1 MSKPL
6 VLFMVL
12 FQLLSSNVVA
22 QTTVHI
28 EIFDISKGKVVMD
41 DQVTN
46 ELQQDVQEFLNG
58 ITGVFTQLKPIPEKG
73 FMVKIPID
81 PTMVQNKWFNDVV
94 DEVILIFPD
103 YENPYLL
110 VFDDENNPRIFT
122 FTGDTNMFM
131 AKLIISPIDLS
142 N

>member
-6 VLFMVL
+6 VLFVVL
-12 FQLLSSNVVA
+12 FHILSTNVIA
-22 QTTVHI
+22 QTTNHI
-28 EIFDISKGKVVMD
+28 EVFDISKGKVVMD
-41 DQVTN
+41 VAVTK
-46 ELQQDVQEFLNG
+46 ELQQDVKVFLKG

-73 FMVKIPID
+73 FMVKIPLD

-110 VFDDENNPRIFT
+110 VFDGENNPRIFT
-122 FTGDTNMFM
+122 FTGDTNIFM